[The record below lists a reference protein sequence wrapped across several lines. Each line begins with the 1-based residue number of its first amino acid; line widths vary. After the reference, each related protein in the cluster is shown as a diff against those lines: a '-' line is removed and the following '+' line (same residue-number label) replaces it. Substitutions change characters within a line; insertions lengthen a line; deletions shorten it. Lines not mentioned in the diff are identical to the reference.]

1 MGWGGLLSGTGGIME
16 ADTASPSPILIIK
29 HGGFGDFIQ
38 CLGGLKAIR
47 DHHPGALITLL
58 TIPALAGLARQ
69 CPYVDAVEIDARPKG
84 LPLGHY
90 WRLAKIFRRGWG
102 RVYDLQNSDRTALYF
117 RLLTPRPRPDW
128 SGFQQGASLRDIQ
141 PLRTKNHTLERV
153 ENQLRQAG
161 IAHVPPPSLEWLIP
175 QSSFPLPPAPYALL
189 VPGSAPH
196 RPEKRWPAGHYAAL
210 AQYLVQQGITPV
222 LLGTK
227 DDADATS
234 AIAASVPK
242 SLNMNGQTSISDIA
256 RLAFHARLAVGNDTG
271 AMHVAAVAGCSS
283 IVLFSNASNPNRCAP
298 KGAQVTIIQ
307 RPLLAEL
314 PPEEVIAFFLDGN

>member
-1 MGWGGLLSGTGGIME
+1 
-16 ADTASPSPILIIK
+16 
-29 HGGFGDFIQ
+29 
-38 CLGGLKAIR
+38 
-47 DHHPGALITLL
+47 
-58 TIPALAGLARQ
+58 
-69 CPYVDAVEIDARPKG
+69 
-84 LPLGHY
+84 
-90 WRLAKIFRRGWG
+90 
-102 RVYDLQNSDRTALYF
+102 
-117 RLLTPRPRPDW
+117 
-128 SGFQQGASLRDIQ
+128 
-141 PLRTKNHTLERV
+141 LRTKNHTLERV

-161 IAHVPPPSLEWLIP
+161 IAHVQPPSLEWLIP

-242 SLNMNGQTSISDIA
+242 SLNLNGQTSISDIA